1 MRRRQAE
8 LARQFISE
16 FNGDSFDLRGVSII
30 KTSATITGTGM
41 AVPPRVVTNDELAK
55 MMDTSDEWIRQ
66 RTGIEERRWITD
78 GITPSDLAL
87 EASQKA
93 LKAAGLQASDLDYI
107 LVATLSPEA
116 YFPGTCSFLQAKL
129 GVGTLPGLDL
139 RAQCSGFIY
148 GLDIARALVNSGQY
162 RRVLL
167 VGVEVQSVALEKN
180 DRGRDMAVLFGD
192 GAGAAIIEPAKDP
205 KHGILHVATH
215 LEGMNAGKL
224 QLEYPSSKD
233 TNWITPAHIAEG
245 RVNPKMDGKFVFKNA
260 VTRMPEVINEVLTK
274 EQLKIQDIQFWLF
287 HQANL
292 RINEHIAQTLEIPS
306 DKIYNN
312 IQRQRPRDADGI
324 WRGLHLGL
332 GAVALGKI
340 TFQANVFLPQR

>member
-1 MRRRQAE
+1 M
-8 LARQFISE
+8 
-16 FNGDSFDLRGVSII
+16 RGVSII

-41 AVPPRVVTNDELAK
+41 AVPPRVVTNNELAK
-55 MMDTSDEWIRQ
+55 LMDTSDEWIRQ

-78 GITPSDLAL
+78 GIAPSDLAL

-93 LKAAGLQASDLDYI
+93 LKAAGLEAADIDYI

-129 GVGTLPGLDL
+129 GIGTTPGLDI

-148 GLDIARALVNSGQY
+148 GLDMARALVTSGQY

-192 GAGAAIIEPAKDP
+192 GAGAAIVEASKDP

-215 LEGMNAGKL
+215 LEGAHAGKL
-224 QLEYPSSKD
+224 HVEYPSSRD
-233 TNWITPAHIAEG
+233 TKWILPEHIQDG
-245 RVNPKMDGKFVFKNA
+245 RVHPKMDGKFVFKNA
-260 VTRMPEVINEVLTK
+260 VTRMPEVIHEVLAK
-274 EQLKIQDIQFWLF
+274 EQLKIQDVQFWLF

-292 RINEHIAQTLEIPS
+292 RINEHIAHTLDIPA
-306 DKIYNN
+306 DKIFNN
-312 IQRQRPRDADGI
+312 IQRYGNMSAASI
-324 WRGLHLGL
+324 I
-332 GAVALGKI
+332 VALDECVR
-340 TFQANVFLPQR
+340 AQRIKENDLVMLTAFGAGFTWGSALLRWGR